1 MRDTSG
7 LKRGGSQV
15 ARKVSRTLSPSRP
28 GPPARSSLTI
38 PITGDRLKARLRAG
52 RLPPALECLLW
63 HYAKGKP
70 KDDLQV
76 TGNERGPLH
85 HHPQALGG

>member
-1 MRDTSG
+1 MG
-7 LKRGGSQV
+7 AV
-15 ARKVSRTLSPSRP
+15 RKASRTKSRP
-28 GPPARSSLTI
+28 RRGRRARNSLTI
-38 PITGDRLKARLRAG
+38 PVYRDRLKARLLAG

-76 TGNERGPLH
+76 TGNERGPLKIIVTA
-85 HHPQALGG
+85 PWDKKPEGEQ